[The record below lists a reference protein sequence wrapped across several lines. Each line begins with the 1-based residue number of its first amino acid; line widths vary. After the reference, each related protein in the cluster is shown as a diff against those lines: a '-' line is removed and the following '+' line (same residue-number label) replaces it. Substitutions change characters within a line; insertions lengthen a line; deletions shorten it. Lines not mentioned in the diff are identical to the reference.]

1 MTDLSFSDLLMSPEA
16 DDELQEAFKAFSGGE
31 PEVPEEKLGD
41 ILAGMG
47 VKPTKQELD
56 EMLERVGDKS
66 GKIDFQGFK
75 KMISQRSTTE
85 ADEKALMGALTFF
98 GVDGKIDTVAMCAVI
113 RAFCPAAD
121 DDDMKRLIAQGN
133 PLDLQEFYLM
143 LTEV

>member
-1 MTDLSFSDLLMSPEA
+1 MSDLSFSDLLLSPEA

-31 PEVPEEKLGD
+31 SEVPEDKLGD

-47 VKPTKQELD
+47 VKPTKEELD
-56 EMLERVGDKS
+56 EMLERVGDS
-66 GKIDFQGFK
+66 NGKIDFKGFK
-75 KMISQRSTTE
+75 KMISQRATTE
-85 ADEKALMGALTFF
+85 EDEKELMKALTFF
-98 GVDGKIDTVAMCAVI
+98 AVDGKIDTAAMAAVI

-133 PLDLQEFYLM
+133 PLDLQDFYLQ